1 MRLPTRRKHNLS
13 PTSTTTYYVRYKG
26 NCNTSNCISKTVVVS
41 TPSVGGTVSPATK
54 SGCGLTTVTLTLSGF
69 NGTVTRWERQTD
81 CTGPWTSIDL
91 AGLTTV
97 TVKTPNSSTCYRAI
111 VTNGACPEAISS
123 IATITIEKPAVGG
136 RVTLQSNQTATSLA
150 LCPSQNAVLI
160 PLGFTG
166 KVTSWQYSFG
176 TSSIWYDLPN
186 SSNQLTITVNGST
199 VTSTTF
205 YRAVIT
211 TVGGICTGASSVAY
225 SSSFRIT
232 KKAGC
237 SSPDGSLVNA
247 DSPLTVLSAFP
258 NPTKDVFILE
268 IENNIQ
274 GSAQIDIMDIAGRMV
289 LPTQQSIEKG
299 FNTLT
304 LNVQNLSSG
313 LYLVRIKDSNNQEAI
328 VKMSKL

>member
-1 MRLPTRRKHNLS
+1 M
-13 PTSTTTYYVRYKG
+13 
-26 NCNTSNCISKTVVVS
+26 
-41 TPSVGGTVSPATK
+41 
-54 SGCGLTTVTLTLSGF
+54 
-69 NGTVTRWERQTD
+69 
-81 CTGPWTSIDL
+81 
-91 AGLTTV
+91 
-97 TVKTPNSSTCYRAI
+97 
-111 VTNGACPEAISS
+111 
-123 IATITIEKPAVGG
+123 
-136 RVTLQSNQTATSLA
+136 A

-176 TSSIWYDLPN
+176 TSSIWYDLPGTT
-186 SSNQLTITVNGST
+186 NQSTLTVNGTT

-211 TVGGICTGASSVAY
+211 TTGGICVGTKSVAY

-268 IENNIQ
+268 VENNIE
-274 GSAQIDIMDIAGRMV
+274 GAAQVDIMDIAGRMV
-289 LPTQQSIEKG
+289 LRTQQSIEKG
-299 FNTLT
+299 YTTLS